1 MSGQTPLDRRGELRT
16 VFYTNLSRRAGERVA
31 DFASRFR
38 TTAADLKAEGV
49 RLPDS
54 ELGWFLKEK
63 LGLDALRKQMLETA
77 LAGREAYGDVESE
90 SLRLF
95 RDLHLPDPLFKRLGS
110 EAKGGGKLTVRRIF
124 GVGRPPSSSATSTSG
139 ARTSEGSRRSSW
151 SSLPASSFSRR
162 TSVGSTRQV
171 QVAEADEAEDQETEH
186 EAETAAEEPKGER
199 SFEEVLQAEVEQLAE
214 EIAEAEEAG
223 VDAETLEALECG
235 IEASAE
241 ALVSMREARSKLA
254 EVRKDRGYRGP
265 TSATSTSTA
274 GPHKPKAGSSSIAA
288 RKASSKHPCYDC
300 LGIGHWAG
308 DPECPKPG
316 AGLGRKQPG
325 KTKQVRI
332 AERVAESSPGHE
344 AAQAESYEANPPH
357 DVMMIS
363 HAGLDLEQALRALD
377 NAREA
382 LAMGIG
388 YAVDKALVG
397 ALDSACNRTC
407 AGEDWLRDYVEHV
420 RAFAPDWVKAMMKT
434 EPETENFRFGNGG
447 TLPSRLR
454 HKVPA
459 VICDRVV
466 FLWISTVPVNSLGL
480 LIGRDALDCLQAVLD
495 FSRRTLKCEV
505 FGDNVPVTPLEK
517 LTAGHLALPLA
528 PERWPEKL
536 PKARWHRMGLDGV
549 LEMQLSCR
557 LWTRHLL
564 QRETVTAQGEHNH
577 YMTEASACLAKL
589 AYQFRHRG
597 CDGSFQMPG
606 KINLVRSPKHSST
619 PASPDGY
626 PSADG
631 VARSFST
638 AAVRERSAPDRPDD
652 NQSDR
657 PVHQG
662 RVPVETLRS
671 STYRPPRM
679 ALRRTSSMASKAA
692 LFALVACAVSCCVHG
707 GRGDDEWW
715 HSATSVGRSH
725 VLRSGQPGVAHM
737 VQEPCGPGVLLS
749 RGPDG
754 ERDAGCPFPEGPLHR
769 DEEPGCP
776 GRGRRSGE
784 ESRST
789 EGGQAAHWPTW
800 RVAGAQGGPHQARD
814 LAAHRGLRPGQG
826 GRHPEQ
832 DSAPHRRSMCEC
844 PLGQDRADS
853 LRNPSDFIDHFLGG
867 LCSEQKQLWERHGAD
882 LGANVLRTFFESG
895 ARECYTVTAR
905 VGSQRH
911 GPDQPPDGGN
921 GRSLPGHVQPAA
933 DARDAGA
940 ERATSGFRHL
950 RRGRAHG
957 GAQRGLPGGGS
968 PAKSCDFGSPHP
980 DVGMP
985 RFAVKPAQKQLISQA
1000 WARHRRDQLAL
1011 SMAPSRVKEV
1021 MFSEWNLHMRKGM
1034 NETFVL
1040 EVPLLTEVFTDTENV
1055 KRQAELRG
1063 HVTGPSMTLWS
1074 GFDFRRRHDRDRA
1087 LAVVREKK
1095 PYFVMIAFPCGPW
1108 SPLQHLR
1115 AGPDLLRA
1123 KQAEGRVLIRFAVAL
1138 AEEQARG
1145 GRHFIIENPDL
1156 STAWRQLRLQKLLR
1170 QFLSVRLDQ
1179 CCFGLRG
1186 PGGGLHKKPTRLL
1199 TSSQAVV
1206 SRFQGARCNGQ
1217 HQHEHVIGGGKITE
1231 AAGHYTK
1238 SFAKAVVEA
1247 MENQFDY
1254 ETRCSSESRKVS
1266 ECYVVLAD
1274 GSLELEHEV
1283 LAADNAEQPD
1293 DFDFEAASEDDEIVA
1308 QDVKVEISP
1317 AVRAAD
1323 RRIHEATGHR
1333 SNRRLARAL
1342 IVSGAPLEAVMAAK
1356 TLKCAVCEERK
1367 APKARRPASLPPPLQ
1382 VGEQVHLD
1390 LVVVE
1395 DALGQPFV
1403 VAHATDAV
1411 SKYQLAELLPDKTS
1425 ESVIKFLTRLW
1436 WPILGAP
1443 RVIVADQGREFISQ
1457 TFSDFCESRST
1468 LLWHCAVQAPWMNGT
1483 AERSGGILKTLVT
1496 HMVAEKSITGAEE
1509 MAAVVAEA
1517 AEGVSPL
1524 QAVTGRQPAAEG
1536 SVLHNF
1542 HGRLSEHGL
1551 IDTSPTLTWRMA
1563 LRESARV
1570 GMVRLHYSQTIRK
1583 AELARSREPTTRSL
1597 PVPGDVCFFFR
1608 QQKVNPKK
1616 GDPRTSTSSSRR
1628 RVELKRWHGP
1638 AILVALEGGSG
1649 GVPGSAFLSYRG
1661 QLTKC
1666 SVEHIRKASSLEQLA
1681 AGTWEEAIKEII
1693 DTSVVQ
1699 QGFEDSSARER
1710 PSGVPDDE
1718 MEVIPEEEALLR
1730 GMPLVVG
1737 VHPGEEARQEQIPS
1751 PGTPQTSSTTSSLT
1765 AAPGTPVGQL
1775 FDRPVIQQAL
1785 TRARQAPLLENI
1797 QQAALRRGQPSDF
1810 QEELRQAMVRG
1821 RKRSA
1826 SDLEAAREMQPAAGA
1841 EASGIS
1847 DGLGPS
1853 VAEASGSASSTAGSP
1868 LTADVAQTSTSSR
1881 SPTNPPSVAPAAT
1894 NEVNQTNLRIPFEAL
1909 TMTREELENM
1919 AAGED
1924 VHPLMKVQ
1932 AMVEM
1937 DRQHPSTLFDREPDH
1952 GSWDGRWS
1960 MPGRTQWELFEKL
1973 GLDWPK
1979 GSSAEHSVEAAT
1991 ARKEMVWSKLGASQ
2005 RKLWEAAA
2013 VKGWR
2018 AYTDNQA
2025 VQVLSE
2031 QETQRVK
2038 RDLARK
2044 GELDKI
2050 LKPRWVM
2057 TDKAEGLRTATNPLP
2072 PEPSARLVVPGFKD
2086 RANLSGELRRDA
2098 PTGSRLAQ
2106 HFLLSLLAW
2115 HSSTWSLYSAD
2126 IKSAFLKGDPYLDRD
2141 LFLSN
2146 TDERAGPPIPGLP
2159 RGRLARVLKG
2169 IFGLADAPRR
2179 WWQRLSRS
2187 METRKW
2193 IRSTIDQAT
2202 WMLRDDSNNI
2212 IGIVVAHVDDLL
2224 FAGGSEAEQSLRSV
2238 GEELGF
2244 RELTKDKFTWCGK
2257 QFEKRGDGCVYLSM
2271 RAYHDNLKPI
2281 PVSSHRKGDLS
2292 APLTSFEA
2300 RQLRALLGSYQW
2312 LVTQLRF
2319 DMAFVVSSLQG
2330 ETPTV
2335 GTLMRANAA
2344 LVEFQKLRDFELRFQ
2359 PVNPYTG
2366 GLMVVTDSALGNVM
2380 ASGSA
2385 TGAPLEKVFSQ
2396 ACYFVLLADED
2407 LMQGRQGR
2415 FNIVD
2420 ARSHRLARVCR
2431 SSYAAETLGAEE
2443 GFDVGQLCRGF
2454 LATVRGDSLHKQSV
2468 DQSLNAV
2475 PLTVVVDAKDV
2486 FDKASSDTSSFGS
2499 QKSLAF
2505 TIAWLRQILRRPN
2518 TSIRWTSTENMWADA
2533 GTKEMDLT
2541 HMRKIIRTGSWS
2553 VTYSPVFV
2561 KQVSKAKKR
2570 PAQASTP
2577 EDALPGKPVHGT
2589 DPILGHLMALCE
2601 ERGWHSVGGMGVNV
2615 AFSARSFRTP
2625 EPRFTA
2631 RDYPLRSSFARFTLS
2646 SGQAVWRVLERKE
2659 HYLES
2664 ANQHQLLDCT
2674 APILVTVFEP
2684 EEMAA

>member
-1 MSGQTPLDRRGELRT
+1 
-16 VFYTNLSRRAGERVA
+16 
-31 DFASRFR
+31 
-38 TTAADLKAEGV
+38 
-49 RLPDS
+49 
-54 ELGWFLKEK
+54 
-63 LGLDALRKQMLETA
+63 
-77 LAGREAYGDVESE
+77 
-90 SLRLF
+90 
-95 RDLHLPDPLFKRLGS
+95 
-110 EAKGGGKLTVRRIF
+110 
-124 GVGRPPSSSATSTSG
+124 
-139 ARTSEGSRRSSW
+139 
-151 SSLPASSFSRR
+151 
-162 TSVGSTRQV
+162 
-171 QVAEADEAEDQETEH
+171 
-186 EAETAAEEPKGER
+186 
-199 SFEEVLQAEVEQLAE
+199 
-214 EIAEAEEAG
+214 
-223 VDAETLEALECG
+223 
-235 IEASAE
+235 
-241 ALVSMREARSKLA
+241 
-254 EVRKDRGYRGP
+254 
-265 TSATSTSTA
+265 
-274 GPHKPKAGSSSIAA
+274 
-288 RKASSKHPCYDC
+288 
-300 LGIGHWAG
+300 
-308 DPECPKPG
+308 
-316 AGLGRKQPG
+316 
-325 KTKQVRI
+325 
-332 AERVAESSPGHE
+332 
-344 AAQAESYEANPPH
+344 
-357 DVMMIS
+357 
-363 HAGLDLEQALRALD
+363 
-377 NAREA
+377 
-382 LAMGIG
+382 
-388 YAVDKALVG
+388 
-397 ALDSACNRTC
+397 
-407 AGEDWLRDYVEHV
+407 
-420 RAFAPDWVKAMMKT
+420 
-434 EPETENFRFGNGG
+434 
-447 TLPSRLR
+447 
-454 HKVPA
+454 
-459 VICDRVV
+459 
-466 FLWISTVPVNSLGL
+466 
-480 LIGRDALDCLQAVLD
+480 
-495 FSRRTLKCEV
+495 
-505 FGDNVPVTPLEK
+505 
-517 LTAGHLALPLA
+517 
-528 PERWPEKL
+528 
-536 PKARWHRMGLDGV
+536 
-549 LEMQLSCR
+549 
-557 LWTRHLL
+557 
-564 QRETVTAQGEHNH
+564 
-577 YMTEASACLAKL
+577 
-589 AYQFRHRG
+589 
-597 CDGSFQMPG
+597 
-606 KINLVRSPKHSST
+606 
-619 PASPDGY
+619 
-626 PSADG
+626 
-631 VARSFST
+631 
-638 AAVRERSAPDRPDD
+638 
-652 NQSDR
+652 
-657 PVHQG
+657 
-662 RVPVETLRS
+662 
-671 STYRPPRM
+671 
-679 ALRRTSSMASKAA
+679 
-692 LFALVACAVSCCVHG
+692 
-707 GRGDDEWW
+707 
-715 HSATSVGRSH
+715 
-725 VLRSGQPGVAHM
+725 
-737 VQEPCGPGVLLS
+737 
-749 RGPDG
+749 
-754 ERDAGCPFPEGPLHR
+754 
-769 DEEPGCP
+769 
-776 GRGRRSGE
+776 
-784 ESRST
+784 
-789 EGGQAAHWPTW
+789 
-800 RVAGAQGGPHQARD
+800 
-814 LAAHRGLRPGQG
+814 
-826 GRHPEQ
+826 
-832 DSAPHRRSMCEC
+832 
-844 PLGQDRADS
+844 
-853 LRNPSDFIDHFLGG
+853 
-867 LCSEQKQLWERHGAD
+867 
-882 LGANVLRTFFESG
+882 
-895 ARECYTVTAR
+895 
-905 VGSQRH
+905 
-911 GPDQPPDGGN
+911 
-921 GRSLPGHVQPAA
+921 
-933 DARDAGA
+933 
-940 ERATSGFRHL
+940 
-950 RRGRAHG
+950 
-957 GAQRGLPGGGS
+957 
-968 PAKSCDFGSPHP
+968 
-980 DVGMP
+980 
-985 RFAVKPAQKQLISQA
+985 
-1000 WARHRRDQLAL
+1000 
-1011 SMAPSRVKEV
+1011 MAPSRVKEV

-2615 AFSARSFRTP
+2615 AFSARPGPVLISTGRGLREALDQTP
-2625 EPRFTA
+2625 PKQNQLRYPPRGSPRNLLYLNGHYLQQYVLYNHNEA
-2631 RDYPLRSSFARFTLS
+2631 VS
-2646 SGQAVWRVLERKE
+2646 SGASPLWKLGPLVPCQLYPRRRYPTLLLTHNTDLYAHKLTYMQLDVTNLYLMRENHNLPNHSWPMRGRPEEVQRHMEQLLRKAANPTPPIPALNSSRRMTLHTE
-2659 HYLES
+2659 TIFAMGQCQSQPRQKPTTKGTHPFQNSRNPTYGHCLNHYL
-2664 ANQHQLLDCT
+2664 LDGT
-2674 APILVTVFEP
+2674 ATVATTRGSTPRSTSLRMVRAEKVTSRLMVQSSELQEDGEDCPQAWEKREERGEDPDSSDEPDEDHNAAAGRHSELPTEAIGSNKGRWGRGPKTKLGGRARRSMDLVHENATSENFGGK
-2684 EEMAA
+2684 